1 MTDDLLLS
9 FLSETLAMWGVAGTV
24 EGGEAP
30 VVALICAQNGTL
42 VWIERGGAEL
52 PFRWFAR
59 WRAAGDAADGAHRRA
74 CASLVG
80 LLSAL
85 RRALGVDRGSAVRV
99 APVPGA

>member
-1 MTDDLLLS
+1 MTDDLLLV
-9 FLSETLAMWGVAGTV
+9 FLSDTLAMWGVAGTV

-30 VVALICAQNGTL
+30 VVALIRAHDGTII
-42 VWIERGGAEL
+42 WIERGGAEL

-59 WRAAGDAADGAHRRA
+59 WRSAGDPEGAAHRRP

-85 RRALGVDRGSAVRV
+85 RRALDVDRGSAVRV
-99 APVPGA
+99 GPAAA

>member
-1 MTDDLLLS
+1 MTDDLLRT
-9 FLSETLAMWGVAGTV
+9 FLSDTLAMWGVAGTV
-24 EGGEAP
+24 ECGEAP
-30 VVALICAQNGTL
+30 VVALIRTQEGTV

-59 WRAAGDAADGAHRRA
+59 WRAAGDAEDAAHRRP

-85 RRALGVDRGSAVRV
+85 RRALAVDRGSAVRV
-99 APVPGA
+99 ASA

>member
-1 MTDDLLLS
+1 MTQDRLLA
-9 FLSETLAMWGVAGTV
+9 FLSDTLAMWGVAGTV

-30 VVALICAQNGTL
+30 VVALIRTQNGTL
-42 VWIERGGAEL
+42 VWIERAGADI

-59 WRAAGDAADGAHRRA
+59 WCVPSDAEDAANRRP

-85 RRALGVDRGSAVRV
+85 RRALDVDRGSAVRV
-99 APVPGA
+99 APV